1 MLKFENALFLAQLKC
16 AKAIAFFKGITS
28 ASVLHESKDKRK
40 MMHSIRMFIYTQEH
54 YIIFWAN
61 ICSLYNT
68 IQVFVCSSHQRI
80 DFRGQ
85 S

>member
-1 MLKFENALFLAQLKC
+1 MLKFEMHFFLAQLKC

-61 ICSLYNT
+61 ICSL
-68 IQVFVCSSHQRI
+68 V
-80 DFRGQ
+80 
-85 S
+85 

>member
-40 MMHSIRMFIYTQEH
+40 K
-54 YIIFWAN
+54 
-61 ICSLYNT
+61 
-68 IQVFVCSSHQRI
+68 
-80 DFRGQ
+80 
-85 S
+85 

>member
-1 MLKFENALFLAQLKC
+1 MLKFEMHFFLAQLKC

-40 MMHSIRMFIYTQEH
+40 MMHSIRMFIYTQAD

-61 ICSLYNT
+61 ICSL
-68 IQVFVCSSHQRI
+68 V
-80 DFRGQ
+80 
-85 S
+85 